1 MPLTQ
6 TETWYLSEC
15 IKGETLMCQK
25 LASYANQVQD
35 PQLRNLVNDLQR
47 TCQRHVDMLTN
58 HIR

>member
-6 TETWYLSEC
+6 TETWFLGES

-25 LASYANQVQD
+25 LADYANQVQD
-35 PQLRNLVNDLQR
+35 PELRNIITNLQK